1 MDVALSSCSLSI
13 QAYNALQAQRYSTTK
28 SLGYTAI
35 VLSVVNIA
43 YTGVV
48 TILVVGLTIG
58 LYCNGKFSTVMMNPV
73 AS

>member
-1 MDVALSSCSLSI
+1 M

-28 SLGYTAI
+28 NLGYVAV

-48 TILVVGLTIG
+48 TTLVVGLTIG
-58 LYCNGKFSTVMMNPV
+58 LYCSSK
-73 AS
+73 